1 MSKRVSPYFETEIKA
16 EDTYKKRHL
25 YERAIQNILAVSE
38 CRRCILGNRIENR
51 YSSQCG
57 YPPIVTTFEEMKEVE
72 DIKIRIFQ
80 DIYET

>member
-1 MSKRVSPYFETEIKA
+1 M
-16 EDTYKKRHL
+16 
-25 YERAIQNILAVSE
+25 QNIPAISE

-57 YPPIVTTFEEMKEVE
+57 YPPMVTTFEGMKEVE
-72 DIKIRIFQ
+72 VMNMRIFQ